1 MSEEERNSLEEGSF
15 EVEELDESQLEGI
28 SGGDNTCTI
37 NESQCISTSGPE
49 GVVLPPHRQ
58 A

>member
-49 GVVLPPHRQ
+49 G
-58 A
+58 